1 MWREISRYADVPQ
14 TCGGYRPAMRL
25 RSPIHGRTENVGDW
39 LLAAVLAVSAQYEV
53 WAATGPVAQRAGGAV
68 FLLAATVPLAWRR
81 SAPLVVV
88 VTISA
93 ALLAGG
99 LLFDGYQASF
109 QGFLASIVAL
119 YTVAAYGER
128 RERITGAAAVAVSLA
143 GFQLAELLRGND
155 VAEMPGIWLPY
166 LIAFALGRVRG
177 WQLGESKD
185 LRRRAEQLER
195 ERDEKARLAVAEERA
210 RIARELHDIIAHA
223 ISVMI
228 VQARVGRRRLDGET
242 APPRESFDT
251 IEDTGRQALSEMR
264 RLVGLLRS
272 QEQQAALDAHPGLAQ
287 LDQLVAQISAA
298 GLPVE
303 LSLKGEPR
311 ELPPGIDLSSYR
323 IVQEALTNA
332 LKHAGPA
339 TAQVIISYRDDE
351 IDIKVTDT
359 GAGSGDGGGGG
370 HGLAGMHERVSL
382 YGGQIEAGHQPGAG
396 FTVRARLPLHWGP
409 T

>member
-1 MWREISRYADVPQ
+1 
-14 TCGGYRPAMRL
+14 MRL

-39 LLAAVLAVSAQYEV
+39 LLAAVLAISAQYEV
-53 WAATGPVAQRAGGAV
+53 WAAAGPLAQRVGGAV
-68 FLLAATVPLAWRR
+68 LLLAATVPLVWRR
-81 SAPLVVV
+81 SAPLEVV
-88 VTISA
+88 VTIAA
-93 ALLAGG
+93 ALLVGG

-128 RERITGAAAVAVSLA
+128 RDRIIGAAAVAVSLA
-143 GFQLAELLRGND
+143 GFQLAEVLRGND
-155 VAEMPGIWLPY
+155 VGEMPGIWLPY
-166 LIAFALGRVRG
+166 LVAFALGRVRG
-177 WQLGESKD
+177 WQLGESKR
-185 LRRRAEQLER
+185 LRRRAEELER

-210 RIARELHDIIAHA
+210 RIARELHDIISHA

-242 APPRESFDT
+242 VPPPRESFDT

-264 RLVGLLRS
+264 RLVGLLRTE
-272 QEQQAALDAHPGLAQ
+272 EQQPALDAHPGLGQ
-287 LDQLVAQISAA
+287 LDELVAQISAA

-303 LSLKGEPR
+303 LSIDGEPR

-339 TAQVIISYRDDE
+339 AAQVVIAYRDDE

-359 GAGSGDGGGGG
+359 GAGPGDGGGGG

-382 YGGQIEAGHQPGAG
+382 YGGQIEAGPQRGGG
-396 FTVRARLPLHWGP
+396 FTVRARLPLRWAP